1 MWQVFRSVRV
11 RPHLAA
17 SLLALASCDDVG
29 EAIQSRVQAEVEA
42 RVHIDETQMPG
53 TLAEPELTEQDRMAD
68 KLALYHE
75 CLRRSR
81 GRIVESWKRWGQ
93 GVDAKTGGPKRGGSR
108 PLVYPVMDD
117 LQPCRRA
124 AIEGPAQ
131 APALPRIEQAAAAY
145 VASATRFAEVAGS
158 LDEYYGAERF
168 KTDAWAL
175 GKQLGPEL
183 VAAHGA
189 WETALASLSGELEQV
204 RDGLDELRLAQA
216 GSEQGPSMRWHCH
229 RAMLAAKGFERCTRR
244 EPLTAGDCDGALAT
258 LEGRV
263 TALREWAD
271 AHAAE
276 AEQVFWWPSYD
287 AALGDLLEDSEALV
301 AALRKNKLGD
311 ELDALRDH
319 HDEVRAAFDN
329 LRY

>member
-1 MWQVFRSVRV
+1 MT
-11 RPHLAA
+11 A
-17 SLLALASCDDVG
+17 SIACLALASGACDDVG

-42 RVHIDETQMPG
+42 RVHIDEAQMPG
-53 TLAEPELTEQDRMAD
+53 TLATPELTEQDRMAD
-68 KLALYHE
+68 KLALYQE

-81 GRIVESWKRWGQ
+81 GRIVESFRRWGQ
-93 GVDAKTGGPKRGGSR
+93 GVDAKTGGPKRGGAR
-108 PLVYPVMDD
+108 PLVYPVTSD

-124 AIEGPAQ
+124 AIEGPLQ
-131 APALPRIEQAAAAY
+131 EPALPRIEAAMTAY
-145 VASATRFAEVAGS
+145 LGAATRFADVAGS
-158 LDEYYGAERF
+158 LDEYYGAETF

-183 VAAHGA
+183 VGAHGA

-216 GSEQGPSMRWHCH
+216 GSEEGPSMRWHCH
-229 RAMLAAKGFERCTRR
+229 RTMLAAKGLERCTRR
-244 EPLTAGDCDGALAT
+244 EPLAAGDCDAAVAT
-258 LEGRV
+258 LESRV
-263 TALREWAD
+263 TALRQWAD

-287 AALGDLLEDSEALV
+287 AALGDLTDDATALGV
-301 AALRKNKLGD
+301 ALGKNKLGT

-329 LRY
+329 LRFDVR